1 MLEDYEKKKKK
12 DISLMRAIRDYG
24 IGVVITLFGVFM
36 FFRDQFSL
44 AINERYKPDYTD
56 KILGVMCVAYGIW
69 RLYRGYKR
77 NYFK

>member
-36 FFRDQFSL
+36 FFRDQFNL
-44 AINERYKPDYTD
+44 AINER
-56 KILGVMCVAYGIW
+56 
-69 RLYRGYKR
+69 
-77 NYFK
+77 